1 MPKMLIVHGGAPT
14 AVINASLYGA
24 VKEAKCS
31 GKVDRILGAVHGTAG
46 ILNEQFTDLGGLSDE
61 MMEKLRFS
69 PASAIGTSRTPLEDR
84 DYEKMASVLKKNDI
98 VYVLFTGGNG
108 SMDTCRKLSSVCA
121 DQALIVGG
129 IPKTIDNDLDLT
141 DHAPGYGS
149 AALCAA
155 RSMEEIAMDVRSL
168 PIHVCIVEYMGRN
181 SGWITAAST
190 LARKQ
195 SGDAPHIIL
204 IPEVPF
210 EEEKF
215 LSEVKRIWEQGHGVM
230 VAVSEGIRYT
240 DGTPV
245 APPVFESGRAV
256 YFGAVSQHLS
266 KLVIEKLGIKARF
279 ETPGILGRSCAE
291 LTSSVD
297 RDEAVRMGALAA
309 RTVLSGKSGFMSGL
323 RRISD
328 DPYQCEEIL
337 IPVEQLVLHER
348 LFPNEFISENELDVN
363 DAFLRWCR
371 PLLGQEMRDFV
382 RLI

>member
-149 AALCAA
+149 AALFAA

-181 SGWITAAST
+181 SGD
-190 LARKQ
+190 RK
-195 SGDAPHIIL
+195 
-204 IPEVPF
+204 
-210 EEEKF
+210 
-215 LSEVKRIWEQGHGVM
+215 
-230 VAVSEGIRYT
+230 
-240 DGTPV
+240 
-245 APPVFESGRAV
+245 
-256 YFGAVSQHLS
+256 
-266 KLVIEKLGIKARF
+266 
-279 ETPGILGRSCAE
+279 
-291 LTSSVD
+291 SV
-297 RDEAVRMGALAA
+297 V
-309 RTVLSGKSGFMSGL
+309 
-323 RRISD
+323 
-328 DPYQCEEIL
+328 
-337 IPVEQLVLHER
+337 
-348 LFPNEFISENELDVN
+348 
-363 DAFLRWCR
+363 
-371 PLLGQEMRDFV
+371 
-382 RLI
+382 